1 MTDLPKEQLS
11 KFTGRKRLTF
21 TEELEQLSK
30 KSDEERAEIL
40 KGFHEMIEEA
50 GEEYE
55 LWLAAAAKEK
65 TDAAAGSSSGF
76 HPNKVTKS
84 KAKKPRR
91 MLPDEFAARLSQVA
105 KYDPEARKLW
115 QEWCG

>member
-11 KFTGRKRLTF
+11 KFIGQKRLTF
-21 TEELEQLSK
+21 MEELEQLSK

-40 KGFHEMIEEA
+40 KGFYEMIEEA
-50 GEEYE
+50 GKEYE

-76 HPNKVTKS
+76 RPNKVTKS
-84 KAKKPRR
+84 RAKKPR